1 MSLPTTMNAIVI
13 DGKRP
18 VLKSGLPLPRLENGK
33 QLLLKTKS
41 VAARISDWKVLDY
54 NLGPQ
59 GSILGTDVV
68 GEVVKIG
75 DTVDTGRFKIGDN
88 VFGFVHGANFN
99 TPDNGAFADYVALD
113 SQLAFKLNDKITFS
127 GQETLSEGPIA
138 TFEGAATVPC
148 SWITAGA
155 TLFHHMKLKFEWEPN
170 APQIDRPVLV
180 WGGATGLGQ
189 AIIQLLKGVYGF
201 NKIIVVASKKHEQLL
216 KSYGAAEIFDY
227 HDKDVIEQIRS
238 NYNNFSWLI
247 DCVSSPETFNQ
258 VYQCSPDS
266 MTSTV
271 FNFMML
277 GNDDVKP
284 EYRKDTV
291 KVDDAMVYSSTG
303 VEYKLGDTMF
313 PADPEYRDDVAKFVK
328 FINPYFLD
336 GSLRHNQVKVYK
348 GLANAVHMLDE
359 LKANSNSNDR
369 YVVDV

>member
-1 MSLPTTMNAIVI
+1 MSLPTSMNAIVI

-18 VLKSGLPLPRLENGK
+18 VLKSGLPLPQLGNGK
-33 QLLLKTKS
+33 LLLKTRS
-41 VAARISDWKVLDY
+41 VAARISDWKILDY
-54 NLGPQ
+54 NLGQQ

-75 DTVDTGRFKIGDN
+75 DNVDTSRFRIGDN

-99 TPDNGAFADYVALD
+99 TPDNGAFAQYVALD
-113 SQLAFKLNDKITFS
+113 SELAFKLNDKVSFS
-127 GQETLSEGPIA
+127 DQKTLDEGPIN

-155 TLFHHMKLKFEWEPN
+155 TLFHHMKLKFEWEPKQ
-170 APQIDRPVLV
+170 PQIDRPVLV

-189 AIIQLLKGVYGF
+189 AIIQLLKKIHGF
-201 NKIIVVASKKHEQLL
+201 NRIIVVASKKHEQLL
-216 KSYGAAEIFDY
+216 TSYGADEVFDY

-238 NYNNFSWLI
+238 KYNDFSWLV

-258 VYQCSPDS
+258 VYQCSPDG
-266 MTSTV
+266 MRSTV

-277 GNDDVKP
+277 NNDVVKP

-291 KVDDAMVYSSTG
+291 NIDDAMVYSSTG
-303 VEYKLGDTMF
+303 VEYQLGDAVF
-313 PADPEYRDDVAKFVK
+313 PAVPEYRNDVAKFVK
-328 FINPYFLD
+328 FINPYLLD
-336 GSLRHNQVKVYK
+336 GSLRHNQVKIYK
-348 GLANAVHMLDE
+348 GLENAVHMLDE